1 MSDAIVERL
10 GALFVDSL
18 HIDAPP
24 PDTDLFE
31 SGTIDSLQLV
41 ELLLQIE
48 RRFGVQIAV
57 ENIDLDNLRTL
68 GRIARLVASQQSSS
82 AMNNTT
88 DREHAEPQPKVTEL
102 RAWRARGLR

>member
-1 MSDAIVERL
+1 VTDTILHRL
-10 GALFVDSL
+10 GALFVESL

-57 ENIDLDNLRTL
+57 ESIDLDNLRTL
-68 GRIARLVASQQSSS
+68 ERIAGLVTGQQSTS
-82 AMNNTT
+82 
-88 DREHAEPQPKVTEL
+88 DPPPQPKVTEL
-102 RAWRARGLR
+102 RTWKTRGLR